1 MLKNVHY
8 FSYTF
13 SSLQTSCI
21 ECSLLNLSWQKSGQ
35 LISWDPECAPNKAF
49 WKMANFL
56 REHYQCTY
64 CDITVTTY
72 QKNRGGES
80 ARPEQASIK

>member
-1 MLKNVHY
+1 MLENVYY

-35 LISWDPECAPNKAF
+35 L
-49 WKMANFL
+49 KMANFL

-64 CDITVTTY
+64 YDITVTTY